1 MSDPREEIL
10 EALLVVTQNS
20 LRTLRDGSFDLSPYE
35 VPRETLFQRLVALDT
50 ELGAPSAPLVERLRR
65 LEVLND
71 ALLVELQ
78 RVLKDTEERLKSV
91 MKGRRGMSG
100 YLETAAGAGT
110 GAKLGRG

>member
-1 MSDPREEIL
+1 MTDPREEVV

-20 LRTLRDGSFDLSPYE
+20 LRTLRNGSFDLSPFE
-35 VPRETLFQRLVALDT
+35 IPREALFQRLVALDT
-50 ELGAPSAPLVERLRR
+50 ELGAASAPLLERLAR

-78 RVLKDTEERLKSV
+78 SALKETEERLKGV
-91 MKGRRGMSG
+91 MKGRRGLSG
-100 YLETAAGAGT
+100 YLDAAAGAGL